1 MSGRMEGRKNI
12 FSEENM
18 TLRNFFEEYLT
29 EYAEMGYENFIQFLR
44 DWEYINLTNLGPKRD
59 NTFMNDKDSVINSNA
74 ENFAEELKNELREYY
89 FTWEQAINETQ
100 LRDLGQLLTNLEY
113 YLPNEDVY
121 TQKGINAGIEYNLLT
136 KKILNKARNKVLQI
150 DDIDDVFFIQ
160 WIGPFSSVG
169 ECVEWEKKCSIQN
182 CEFNFYYISG
192 IPHKKRKRDFYI
204 GISERGFVCKRW
216 QTDTNH
222 VIHTFRDETK
232 EIWIGRFSSDKIRT
246 VINKR
251 PYIEIV
257 EWLLIYAFQ
266 NKNGNEQLKNSRKLK
281 VPPRYGCIINQW
293 FKTDLSIY
301 KRKTNHCPSQMPDV
315 FYFFG
320 DDNVKLFD

>member
-1 MSGRMEGRKNI
+1 
-12 FSEENM
+12 M
-18 TLRNFFEEYLT
+18 TLKYFFENYLT

-44 DWEYINLTNLGPKRD
+44 DWEYINLTNLRPKRD
-59 NTFMNDKDSVINSNA
+59 NSFMDDRGSVINPRA
-74 ENFAEELKNELREYY
+74 KNFAEELKNELREYY
-89 FTWEQAINETQ
+89 FTWKQAINETQ
-100 LRDLGQLLTNLEY
+100 LRNLEQLLTDLEY
-113 YLPNEDVY
+113 YLPEERVY
-121 TQKGINAGIEYNLLT
+121 TEKGINAGIEYNLLT
-136 KKILNKARNKVLQI
+136 KKIINKARNEVLQI

-160 WIGPFSSVG
+160 WIGPFSSVD
-169 ECVEWEKKCSIQN
+169 ECMHCENNCSIQN

-192 IPHKKRKRDFYI
+192 IPPRKQKRDFYI
-204 GISERGFVCKRW
+204 GISERGYVYERW

-222 VIHTFRDETK
+222 VIHTFRKK

-266 NKNGNEQLKNSRKLK
+266 NKNGNEHLKNSRKLK

-301 KRKTNHCPSQMPDV
+301 KRKRKKKHCPSHMPDV

>member
-29 EYAEMGYENFIQFLR
+29 EYKEMEYKNFIQFLK
-44 DWEYINLTNLGPKRD
+44 DWEYINRNLKPKPD
-59 NTFMNDKDSVINSNA
+59 NTFMNGVDSVINSKA
-74 ENFAEELKNELREYY
+74 KNFAEELKNELREYY
-89 FTWEQAINETQ
+89 FTWEQAEKETQ
-100 LRDLGQLLTNLEY
+100 LRDLRQLLTNLD
-113 YLPNEDVY
+113 YLSNENVY

-136 KKILNKARNKVLQI
+136 KKILNKVRNEVLQI

-160 WIGPFSSVG
+160 WIGPFSSVD
-169 ECVEWEKKCSIQN
+169 ECAKWEEDFSIQN

-192 IPHKKRKRDFYI
+192 IPPRKQKRDFYI
-204 GISERGFVCKRW
+204 GISERGCVCERW

-222 VIHTFRDETK
+222 VIHTFRDGTK

-246 VINKR
+246 VENKR

-257 EWLLIYAFQ
+257 EWLLIYAFK
-266 NKNGNEQLKNSRKLK
+266 NKNGNEHLKNSRKLK

-301 KRKTNHCPSQMPDV
+301 KRKTNHCPSHMPDV